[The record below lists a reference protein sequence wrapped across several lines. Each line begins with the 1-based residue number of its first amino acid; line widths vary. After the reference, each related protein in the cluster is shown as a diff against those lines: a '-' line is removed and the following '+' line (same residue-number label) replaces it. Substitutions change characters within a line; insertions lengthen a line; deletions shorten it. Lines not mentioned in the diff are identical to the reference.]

1 MCCTESFCISGLEKI
16 LGNNIAVFYC
26 RKNKNMKSDKY
37 HIFRNSD
44 KVHLY

>member
-1 MCCTESFCISGLEKI
+1 MYCVESFCISEFEKI
-16 LGNNIAVFYC
+16 LGNNIAVFYS